1 MQRFVR
7 SWIVQVVT
15 TVDQEGRDR
24 EKRGK
29 NERGRRSKAK
39 RGGGGVLGLGT

>member
-29 NERGRRSKAK
+29 KKHGKM
-39 RGGGGVLGLGT
+39 GWGGGVLGLGT